1 MYNGT
6 ISQLR
11 MEPTV
16 PVVMFIFGVMSNLI
30 AIVVL
35 CKSRKEQKE
44 TIFYTLVCGLAVT
57 DLLGTV
63 LASPVTIV
71 TYVKGSWPAGEPLC
85 QYFGFVLLFFSL
97 AGLSIICAMS
107 VERYVAINHAYFYN
121 DYVNQR
127 LAGAT
132 LLAIYVSNGVFCALP
147 SVGFGRVTMQY
158 PETWCFL
165 DWRTEK
171 NVHAA
176 FSYMYAG
183 VSFALILATVVC
195 NVAVCGALMR
205 MHRRFVRRMSLSSDQ
220 GRATEVGRKR
230 SCRRLAGAEIH
241 MVVLLIATSA
251 VVLVCSIPLVVQVF
265 INQIYKTPVE
275 KRLDK
280 NPDLLA
286 IRFAST
292 NPILDPWIY
301 ILLRKTVLIKLTKN
315 INYLFCKII
324 ARGQQT
330 QASFHWLER
339 QRVSSIIS
347 KDSLSLVSRNMREV
361 RSTSQTFLY
370 LSAITEPYKDT
381 CSSSRIGSSP
391 YSSKHLGTEFSN
403 RNSSENEAEPC
414 PINHTSHP
422 SCLKEPDPQM
432 TLNL

>member
-1 MYNGT
+1 M
-6 ISQLR
+6 
-11 MEPTV
+11 
-16 PVVMFIFGVMSNLI
+16 
-30 AIVVL
+30 
-35 CKSRKEQKE
+35 
-44 TIFYTLVCGLAVT
+44 
-57 DLLGTV
+57 
-63 LASPVTIV
+63 
-71 TYVKGSWPAGEPLC
+71 
-85 QYFGFVLLFFSL
+85 
-97 AGLSIICAMS
+97 
-107 VERYVAINHAYFYN
+107 
-121 DYVNQR
+121 
-127 LAGAT
+127 
-132 LLAIYVSNGVFCALP
+132 
-147 SVGFGRVTMQY
+147 
-158 PETWCFL
+158 
-165 DWRTEK
+165 
-171 NVHAA
+171 
-176 FSYMYAG
+176 
-183 VSFALILATVVC
+183 
-195 NVAVCGALMR
+195 
-205 MHRRFVRRMSLSSDQ
+205 
-220 GRATEVGRKR
+220 
-230 SCRRLAGAEIH
+230 
-241 MVVLLIATSA
+241 
-251 VVLVCSIPLVVQVF
+251 F

-403 RNSSENEAEPC
+403 RNSSESEAEPC